1 MINYVQKILGAFP
14 EEIENS
20 TTFPGDEYLFQ
31 RRDEDYPKADFLP
44 EEQAWGY
51 HCSTAQL
58 LFIFYIGRRDIQTS
72 IAFLTTRL
80 SKPDED
86 DLCRY
91 INGRVSDRIR

>member
-1 MINYVQKILGAFP
+1 MHEYLGIDLYYSEDGKVKISMINYVQKILGAFP

-58 LFIFYIGRRDIQTS
+58 LFIFYR
-72 IAFLTTRL
+72 
-80 SKPDED
+80 
-86 DLCRY
+86 
-91 INGRVSDRIR
+91 